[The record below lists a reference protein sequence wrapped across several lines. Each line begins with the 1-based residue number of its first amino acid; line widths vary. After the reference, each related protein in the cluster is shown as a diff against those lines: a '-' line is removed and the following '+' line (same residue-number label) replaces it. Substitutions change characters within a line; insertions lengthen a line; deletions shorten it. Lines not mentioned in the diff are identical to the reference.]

1 MQQRLCHS
9 KPVTFT
15 CISAPCKGIQDSL
28 EFWIPHGGFRIPG
41 TGFQSLPVEFG
52 SRLQSL
58 VGPWAVFRIPK
69 PRIQDS
75 TSTFSQIL
83 DPRSK
88 TFLIPESGFRYMR
101 RCLWKIDQSQ
111 GENQTKPY
119 NYSTDPTFPRFYRLF
134 FVTWW
139 QMEGLV
145 LSDTSRPRW
154 YLPYDFSVARKHNEV
169 NKVNLL
175 SVFSSFLEACLMWI
189 IKPRR

>member
-83 DPRSK
+83 DPRNKLSW
-88 TFLIPESGFRYMR
+88 FRNPDSATWGDVYEKLTNHR
-101 RCLWKIDQSQ
+101 AKI
-111 GENQTKPY
+111 K
-119 NYSTDPTFPRFYRLF
+119 
-134 FVTWW
+134 
-139 QMEGLV
+139 
-145 LSDTSRPRW
+145 LSHIIILLTQLSR
-154 YLPYDFSVARKHNEV
+154 DFTGY
-169 NKVNLL
+169 
-175 SVFSSFLEACLMWI
+175 FSSHGGKW
-189 IKPRR
+189 KDWY

>member
-75 TSTFSQIL
+75 GFHKHIFPDSGSQKQTF
-83 DPRSK
+83 
-88 TFLIPESGFRYMR
+88 FIPESGFRYMR

-111 GENQTKPY
+111 GENQTKPH

-134 FVTWW
+134 SSHGGKWK
-139 QMEGLV
+139 
-145 LSDTSRPRW
+145 DW
-154 YLPYDFSVARKHNEV
+154 Y
-169 NKVNLL
+169 
-175 SVFSSFLEACLMWI
+175 
-189 IKPRR
+189 